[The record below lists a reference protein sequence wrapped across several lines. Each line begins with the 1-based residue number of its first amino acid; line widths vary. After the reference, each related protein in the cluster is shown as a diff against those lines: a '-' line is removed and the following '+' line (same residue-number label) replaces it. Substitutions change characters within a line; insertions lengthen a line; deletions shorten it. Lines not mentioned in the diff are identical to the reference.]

1 MARKSSYNNGGN
13 SDENNKWKDALPPGL
28 DAYVRHIDK
37 DWNDLTLDVAN
48 TTTKR
53 VNGFLL
59 NNIIYYRKQSYTDY
73 KLWEYFREDF
83 EDWTLDTW
91 KLGHTE
97 VVREFRDFLRRNGVY
112 VVKNE
117 ALIASN
123 IHAVITNPEEPV
135 WTQEEIQ
142 KQMNEPQTNL
152 FSNEGNFNSKRNPH
166 RKPITTHIP
175 PTPTSNLPKT
185 LTVEPVP
192 FKVQDLPEDL
202 TLTSN
207 LPKTLTVEP
216 ALPISPAVAI
226 PTSAPTS
233 IPTSAPLTTPMVSAP
248 APVELTPLS
257 TPKMATA
264 LSICNQPGCW
274 STKHTPEER
283 KQAYDKFSQH
293 TTRIHQT
300 PPTAAYYQNFLT

>member
-1 MARKSSYNNGGN
+1 MARKSSNNNGGN
-13 SDENNKWKDALPPGL
+13 SDENNNWKDALPPGL

-175 PTPTSNLPKT
+175 PTPTSNLPKPLQSNQFLSKFKICQRILLLLRT
-185 LTVEPVP
+185 FRKPLQSNQLSRYLLQSP
-192 FKVQDLPEDL
+192 FLLLRQ
-202 TLTSN
+202 
-207 LPKTLTVEP
+207 
-216 ALPISPAVAI
+216 
-226 PTSAPTS
+226 
-233 IPTSAPLTTPMVSAP
+233 PLF
-248 APVELTPLS
+248 LLLRLS
-257 TPKMATA
+257 
-264 LSICNQPGCW
+264 LHLWYLLQL
-274 STKHTPEER
+274 
-283 KQAYDKFSQH
+283 Q
-293 TTRIHQT
+293 
-300 PPTAAYYQNFLT
+300 